1 MQKDKILALLK
12 QHGKAIAAD
21 ATDEA
26 ILGAFNELISNGKVP
41 KEEGDA
47 LKTVVPDIIVSKAE
61 LDALRAQVTRER
73 EQRIRNEFAVCAIDR
88 PYLKAD
94 EWIPRLMADESLFA
108 TIRAMPLMGA
118 DPVRRTTVENYGN
131 SLIENYRTMKPGEER
146 MKFSVANW
154 NGLREA
160 HAQARIQ
167 NMSSLSVQEQLRQ
180 LHQPRAA
187 NTYSATLV
195 TDRLADSFIT
205 TIGTRLA
212 ALRGFSRE
220 FGTDRMRP
228 RSTVQVRKITVG
240 STTLTNATNFE
251 QGGSTTTPVSVSV
264 AQITQ
269 PFNVTNDELNK
280 GHRVEQVAEKN
291 AQSFA
296 NAISDVW
303 TALLLVANYGAT
315 TAIGVASGFD
325 AINDL
330 PPIFALAKNYGSKNL
345 ILDGGHLA
353 FLLPTDKFK
362 FTLGEDGAYGFDLIA
377 EQNRWTGAVANTVG
391 FICDPN
397 AIAVCSGLPIDLPSQ
412 EFLELNTVTVEQLG
426 LTVQLCHWFSRAGRE
441 HWMSY
446 DVMFGAAAGDTTAA
460 EVLVTA

>member
-1 MQKDKILALLK
+1 
-12 QHGKAIAAD
+12 
-21 ATDEA
+21 
-26 ILGAFNELISNGKVP
+26 
-41 KEEGDA
+41 
-47 LKTVVPDIIVSKAE
+47 
-61 LDALRAQVTRER
+61 
-73 EQRIRNEFAVCAIDR
+73 
-88 PYLKAD
+88 
-94 EWIPRLMADESLFA
+94 
-108 TIRAMPLMGA
+108 
-118 DPVRRTTVENYGN
+118 
-131 SLIENYRTMKPGEER
+131 
-146 MKFSVANW
+146 
-154 NGLREA
+154 
-160 HAQARIQ
+160 
-167 NMSSLSVQEQLRQ
+167 
-180 LHQPRAA
+180 
-187 NTYSATLV
+187 
-195 TDRLADSFIT
+195 
-205 TIGTRLA
+205 
-212 ALRGFSRE
+212 
-220 FGTDRMRP
+220 
-228 RSTVQVRKITVG
+228 
-240 STTLTNATNFE
+240 
-251 QGGSTTTPVSVSV
+251 
-264 AQITQ
+264 
-269 PFNVTNDELNK
+269 
-280 GHRVEQVAEKN
+280 
-291 AQSFA
+291 
-296 NAISDVW
+296 
-303 TALLLVANYGAT
+303 LLLVANYGAT